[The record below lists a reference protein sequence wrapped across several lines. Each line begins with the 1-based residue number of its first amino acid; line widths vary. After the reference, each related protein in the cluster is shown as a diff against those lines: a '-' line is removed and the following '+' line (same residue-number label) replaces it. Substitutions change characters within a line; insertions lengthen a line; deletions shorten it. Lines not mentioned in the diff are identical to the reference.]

1 MSVFS
6 LRYARAFQ
14 QVAASQNLDR
24 DQVRQQ
30 LADFAGTFHA
40 SRELREFLS
49 NPSLEEA
56 DKLKVLD
63 AVAGRVGLSKTVRN
77 FIAVLMKH
85 ERLDAMDEIVLEYQ
99 ALADEANG
107 IADVEIVSA
116 KPLAEDERNLLQ
128 GKAGELA
135 GGGVRVTWSEDAAL
149 LGGAVIRLGS
159 RVYDGS
165 VRGQLQQMKQ
175 HLAGTQ

>member
-1 MSVFS
+1 MASFS

-14 QVAASQNLDR
+14 QVAQAQGLNNDPL
-24 DQVRQQ
+24 RQE
-30 LADFAGTFHA
+30 LADFSATIHG

-49 NPSLEEA
+49 NPSLEQA

-77 FIAVLMKH
+77 FIAVLMDH
-85 ERLDAMDEIVLEYQ
+85 GRLESLDEVIAEYQ
-99 ALADEANG
+99 TMADAAGG
-107 IADVEIVSA
+107 IAEVEVVSA

-128 GKAGELA
+128 WKAGELA
-135 GGGVRVTWSEDAAL
+135 GSNVRVRWTEDASL

-165 VRGQLQQMKQ
+165 VRGQLEQMKQ
-175 HLAGTQ
+175 HLAGVQ

>member
-1 MSVFS
+1 MAAFE

-14 QVAASQNLDR
+14 QVAQAQGLDN

-30 LADFAGTFHA
+30 LADFSETLHG

-49 NPSLEEA
+49 NPSLEQQ

-63 AVAGRVGLSKTVRN
+63 AVVGRIGIAKTVRN
-77 FIAVLMKH
+77 FIAVLMDH
-85 ERLDAMDEIVLEYQ
+85 ERLESLDAVVVEYQ
-99 ALADEANG
+99 TISDMANG
-107 IADVEIVSA
+107 IAEVEIVSA

-128 GKAGELA
+128 NKAGELA
-135 GGGVRVTWSEDAAL
+135 GSNVRVRWSEDAAL

-165 VRGQLQQMKQ
+165 VRGQLEQMKQ
-175 HLAGTQ
+175 HLAGA

>member
-6 LRYARAFQ
+6 LRYARAFE
-14 QVAASQNLDR
+14 QVAAAQHLDG

-30 LADFAGTFHA
+30 LADFSATFHA
-40 SRELREFLS
+40 SRELREFLG
-49 NPSLEEA
+49 NPSLEKE

-63 AVAGRVGLSKTVRN
+63 AVVGRTGISKTVRN
-77 FIAVLMKH
+77 FIAVLMDH
-85 ERLDAMDEIVLEYQ
+85 ERLDAMDEIVAEYKTIS
-99 ALADEANG
+99 DEANG
-107 IADVEIVSA
+107 IAEVEIVSA
-116 KPLAEDERNLLQ
+116 KPLDNAERTLLQ

-135 GGGVRVTWSEDAAL
+135 GSNVRVTWSQDAAL

-175 HLAGTQ
+175 HLAGA

>member
-1 MSVFS
+1 MAAFE

-14 QVAASQNLDR
+14 QVAQAQGLNN

-30 LADFAGTFHA
+30 LADFSATLRG

-49 NPSLEEA
+49 NPSLEPA

-63 AVAGRVGLSKTVRN
+63 AIAGRIGIVKTVRN
-77 FIAVLMKH
+77 FIAVLMDH
-85 ERLDAMDEIVLEYQ
+85 QRLESLDEVVSEYQ
-99 ALADEANG
+99 TMADAANG
-107 IADVEIVSA
+107 IAEVEIVSA

-135 GGGVRVTWSEDAAL
+135 GSNVRVQWSEDASL
-149 LGGAVIRLGS
+149 LGGAVIRVGS

-165 VRGQLQQMKQ
+165 VRGQLEQMKQ
-175 HLAGTQ
+175 HLAGV

>member
-1 MSVFS
+1 MAAFE

-14 QVAASQNLDR
+14 QVAQAQGLDNEE
-24 DQVRQQ
+24 VRQQ
-30 LADFAGTFHA
+30 LADFSATVHG

-49 NPSLEEA
+49 NPSLEPA

-63 AVAGRVGLSKTVRN
+63 AVVGRVGMTKTVRN
-77 FIAVLMKH
+77 FIAVLMDH
-85 ERLDAMDEIVLEYQ
+85 GRLESLDAVVAEYQ
-99 ALADEANG
+99 TMADEANG
-107 IADVEIVSA
+107 IAEVEIVSA

-128 GKAGELA
+128 WKAGELA
-135 GGGVRVTWSEDAAL
+135 GSNVRVRWSEDASL

-165 VRGQLQQMKQ
+165 VRGQLEQMKQ
-175 HLAGTQ
+175 HLAGA